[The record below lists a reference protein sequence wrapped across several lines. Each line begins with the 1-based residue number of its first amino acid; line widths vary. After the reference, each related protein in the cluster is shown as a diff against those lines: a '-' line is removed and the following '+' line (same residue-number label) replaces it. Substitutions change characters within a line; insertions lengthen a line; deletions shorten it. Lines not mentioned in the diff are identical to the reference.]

1 MNATRPDPTGGRNTT
16 RTRFD
21 WGPAVNH
28 VAISGFAASLFVTIE
43 AIALLTHSLSPLR
56 LLVTLVVV
64 AAASA
69 ACHTL
74 FVRRIGLRPR
84 SGAGLL
90 AVAIALQ
97 CAVIGG
103 FAFGVTWWLP
113 FVPALLVSWVP
124 LGQNSRAWNAPR
136 RSVQAVAVAT
146 LLGVGPVFSLGTTLV
161 QPSADPM
168 SLRTVEWLRLRG
180 GEGVVNGVEHWWYSR
195 HAPAK
200 GGAPQIPISIAAPS
214 ITPPVADP
222 RAATAATPKSPVATA
237 PRSGRPPTTD
247 ANTALIPVRP
257 LVASPLPGEGQWTV
271 VSGTAAHA
279 AIAVTRVRPD
289 AVHTSIV
296 VGLARMDLS
305 LVRIGLVA
313 GTEDPG
319 GAWPEGGQVPL
330 AQRSGL
336 LAVFNSGF
344 RQKEAGGGFW
354 LGGRKAAPL
363 VDGAAS
369 LVVHKDGTA
378 TVAQWGRDASL
389 GPDVAAVRQNLSL
402 IVDDSAP
409 VSGLDQGNNRRWG
422 RTVGGKV
429 LVWRSGIGI
438 TKDGALIY
446 AGGPG
451 MSIKTLADV
460 LVAAGTVRAMELDI
474 NSAWVAYFLYQPSV
488 KGPQGTKLLP
498 GMRHSPTRY
507 LRPQSRDF
515 FTVVSR

>member
-1 MNATRPDPTGGRNTT
+1 MRSVQPSSRAL
-16 RTRFD
+16 FD
-21 WGPAVNH
+21 WGPNVNPGAV
-28 VAISGFAASLFVTIE
+28 VGLGAALFVSIE
-43 AIALLTHSLSPLR
+43 VIALLTQTLSLRR

-69 ACHTL
+69 ACHAL

-84 SGAGLL
+84 RGAGLL
-90 AVAIALQ
+90 GVAAALQ
-97 CAVIGG
+97 CAVIVG
-103 FAFGVTWWLP
+103 FVFGVTWWLP
-113 FVPALLVSWVP
+113 FVPALLVSWAP
-124 LGQNSRAWNAPR
+124 LGQNSRGWNAPR

-222 RAATAATPKSPVATA
+222 SAAALPKSPLATA

-247 ANTALIPVRP
+247 ANTALIAVRP

-289 AVHTSIV
+289 AIHTSLV

-319 GAWPEGGQVPL
+319 GTWPEGGQVPL
-330 AQRSGL
+330 SQRSAL

-354 LGGRKAAPL
+354 LGGRRATPL

-369 LVVHKDGTA
+369 LVVQKDGTA

-389 GPDVAAVRQNLSL
+389 GPDVVAVRQNLGL

-429 LVWRSGIGI
+429 LVWRSGIGV
-438 TKDGALIY
+438 TKDGVLIY

-488 KGPQGTKLLP
+488 NGPQGTKLLP
-498 GMRHSPTRY
+498 GMRHPPTRY